1 MCIGQ
6 RTELFLV
13 VCFCSVQE
21 RTRRKELEEEMA
33 ETGTE
38 SHVDPSEEREDLG
51 PLEPEDS
58 GTFQQVTNLLN
69 IMESDSTKT
78 DAAGAGF
85 DMRKRLASLII
96 TEKATTEPSVV
107 RNALIGCLQVP
118 EISTQRKVNIY
129 NILQE
134 VTQHEGELEER
145 CVQRLVAIASRE
157 MRGMLE
163 VAGVLPCPPATAP
176 GAGLWGAGGMPE
188 ASVR

>member
-6 RTELFLV
+6 RTELFLE

-33 ETGTE
+33 ETATE
-38 SHVDPSEEREDLG
+38 SHEDPSEEREDLG

-69 IMESDSTKT
+69 IMESESTKM

-85 DMRKRLASLII
+85 DMRKRLASVII
-96 TEKATTEPSVV
+96 MEKATTEPSVV
-107 RNALIGCLQVP
+107 MNALICCLQVP

-134 VTQHEGELEER
+134 VTQ
-145 CVQRLVAIASRE
+145 QRRSAPSRGWWPSPPGRFGACWRS
-157 MRGMLE
+157 RGSCP
-163 VAGVLPCPPATAP
+163 ARLPPPQGLGSGGPVGCPRPPFA
-176 GAGLWGAGGMPE
+176 
-188 ASVR
+188 

>member
-21 RTRRKELEEEMA
+21 RTQRKELEEEMA
-33 ETGTE
+33 EAATE
-38 SHVDPSEEREDLG
+38 SHEDPSEETEDLG

-58 GTFQQVTNLLN
+58 GTFQQVTNILN
-69 IMESDSTKT
+69 IMESESTKT

-85 DMRKRLASLII
+85 DMRKRLASVII

-107 RNALIGCLQVP
+107 MNALICCLQVP

-134 VTQHEGELEER
+134 FTQQEEER
-145 CVQRLVAIASRE
+145 SVQRLVAIASRE